1 MLHWYRHFINI
12 VFIDRG
18 KWRIFHREDPLIP
31 RPICSNAARLLVK
44 DNRLNKRELV
54 QSLMDSVQE
63 GDFDNAKSMLADDF
77 QFRGSAGPEPINVQA
92 WLDMSTGLRT
102 AFPDLD
108 YHFKVIGT
116 EGDVV
121 RATSQLSGT
130 HSGSLDLTN
139 MNMGVISATN
149 RSFSSK
155 VEKTRVTVKENK
167 ITAWVID
174 STEGAGLKAILGQ
187 LGVTPSAN

>member
-1 MLHWYRHFINI
+1 
-12 VFIDRG
+12 V
-18 KWRIFHREDPLIP
+18 
-31 RPICSNAARLLVK
+31 
-44 DNRLNKRELV
+44 NKRELV
-54 QSLMDSVQE
+54 QSLMDSVQK

-77 QFRGSAGPEPINVQA
+77 QFSGPVGPESINVQA
-92 WLDMSTGLRT
+92 WLDMSTGLRM

-139 MNMGVISATN
+139 MNMGVIPATN

-155 VEKTRVTVKENK
+155 VEKTKATVKDNK

-174 STEGAGLKAILGQ
+174 STDGAGLKAILGQ
-187 LGVTPSAN
+187 LGVTLSAN